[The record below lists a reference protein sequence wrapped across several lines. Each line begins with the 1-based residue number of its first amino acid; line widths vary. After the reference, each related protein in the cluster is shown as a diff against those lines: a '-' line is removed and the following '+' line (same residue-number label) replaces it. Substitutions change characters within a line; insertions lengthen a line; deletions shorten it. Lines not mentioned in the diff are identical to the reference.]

1 MLFPTILL
9 SGIFLVL
16 SGIHWYWLFGG
27 EWGFEAALPC
37 NKEGKRVLNPKKVD
51 TMIVATALLY
61 FAVFYSIQIEIVN
74 LTLPYWLMIGSQ
86 WSIPSIFLLRAIGDF
101 KYVGAFK
108 RIKGTLFAEKDS
120 KFFTPL
126 CFLIGILGFYL
137 LINQ

>member
-1 MLFPTILL
+1 MIFPSLLL

-16 SGIHWYWLFGG
+16 SGVHWYWLSGG
-27 EWGFEAALPC
+27 EWGIQSALPT
-37 NKEGKRVLNPKKVD
+37 NKEGEKILHPRKLD
-51 TMIVATALLY
+51 TLIVAVGLLY
-61 FAVFYSIQIEIVN
+61 FSFFYLISVN
-74 LTLPYWLMIGSQ
+74 VLDFTLPNWITIGSQ
-86 WSIPSIFLLRAIGDF
+86 WGIPILFSLRAIGDF

-108 RIKGTLFAEKDS
+108 QIKGTFFAEKDS